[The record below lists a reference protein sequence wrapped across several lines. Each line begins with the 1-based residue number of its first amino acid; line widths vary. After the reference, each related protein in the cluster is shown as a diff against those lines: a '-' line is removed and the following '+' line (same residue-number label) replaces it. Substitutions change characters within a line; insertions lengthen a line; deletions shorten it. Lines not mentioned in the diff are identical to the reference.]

1 MAPCSVTAAPSPSLP
16 HSPDSAPDITPPPP
30 SSETRNKVDRVPPA
44 RNCHKL
50 RLASAHSP
58 SKSVFGFLA
67 FAEPTASAFCPARRF
82 RVGRPDTL
90 ANPVLCSSP
99 PLSSCRVYPESPK
112 IKTPISAGGLTVSRS
127 EPIVVTRPLRSN
139 FDFFRFG
146 SHLKMFE
153 PGRKTSVIDAMLP
166 VADYLGD
173 KVPDYAREGRGFA
186 L

>member
-112 IKTPISAGGLTVSRS
+112 IKTPISAGGVTVSRS
-127 EPIVVTRPLRSN
+127 EPYFLPRFPFRGLLPSTLCPRAYS
-139 FDFFRFG
+139 FDKPRAG
-146 SHLKMFE
+146 G
-153 PGRKTSVIDAMLP
+153 GR
-166 VADYLGD
+166 
-173 KVPDYAREGRGFA
+173 
-186 L
+186 